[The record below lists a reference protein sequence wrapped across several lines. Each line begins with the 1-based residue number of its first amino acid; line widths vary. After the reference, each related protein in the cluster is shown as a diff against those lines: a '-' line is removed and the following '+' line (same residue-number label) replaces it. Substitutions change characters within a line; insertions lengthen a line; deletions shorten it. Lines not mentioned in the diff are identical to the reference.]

1 MAAVGLNFNVF
12 CYDAVWATHR
22 GRGCEHR
29 AEPKLNAEYRASGTD
44 SKSTTAEH
52 RTHNLSVPSG
62 YATCYA
68 TKILFTEYRYV
79 KSDLVDFTTLRDF
92 TYIHMSFPISIASMG
107 VTF

>member
-1 MAAVGLNFNVF
+1 MTRFGLSIEAE
-12 CYDAVWATHR
+12 DASIEPILSSR
-22 GRGCEHR
+22 LSIEHR
-29 AEPKLNAEYRASGTD
+29 AEPKLKAEYRASGTD

-92 TYIHMSFPISIASMG
+92 TYIHISSPISIASMG